1 MNLAQFLPAH
11 GLRSLVVLLEPPG
24 TGVGSWHGAAG
35 WPWARG
41 ETWTVL
47 GVEGRSELCRVL
59 SLAWELF
66 MNEVGHSAWLR
77 GHPPGWAVLNRLGQK
92 LSVLTAAAMR
102 LGWLSTAP
110 KEPDTLC
117 TQEKFMHVGM
127 CVYISAQ
134 LRCSPVPPAADLCS
148 RDAGRGK
155 FFASVK
161 CFSSPFLP
169 LPAQHD
175 PPFAAAQQN

>member
-1 MNLAQFLPAH
+1 
-11 GLRSLVVLLEPPG
+11 
-24 TGVGSWHGAAG
+24 
-35 WPWARG
+35 
-41 ETWTVL
+41 
-47 GVEGRSELCRVL
+47 
-59 SLAWELF
+59 
-66 MNEVGHSAWLR
+66 MNEVGRSARLR
-77 GHPPGWAVLNRLGQK
+77 GHPPGWAMLGQK

-127 CVYISAQ
+127 RVYISAQ

-175 PPFAAAQQN
+175 PPLQQHSKTNILKSLFSSLPSHLLVFLDVSPASG